1 MVPHSPACPGESVP
15 PVVITMAVVT
25 TTMMMLFTTIMMIC
39 TTKDL
44 AEMVDNA
51 GTNGI
56 SKNIDCRAESEEKN
70 IILGSKNI
78 YHHPQPGCKHYDDS
92 Y

>member
-1 MVPHSPACPGESVP
+1 M
-15 PVVITMAVVT
+15 VT
-25 TTMMMLFTTIMMIC
+25 TPMIMVMMMLFMTIMM
-39 TTKDL
+39 KDL
-44 AEMVDNA
+44 AQMVDNA